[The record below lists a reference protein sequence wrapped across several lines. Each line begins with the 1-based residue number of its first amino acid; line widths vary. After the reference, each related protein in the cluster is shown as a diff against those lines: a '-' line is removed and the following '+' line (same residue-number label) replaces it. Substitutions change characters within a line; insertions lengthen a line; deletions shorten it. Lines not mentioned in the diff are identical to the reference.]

1 MRRPTYAVYAVWGRV
16 SAFLECKKNHV
27 RQDNHCR
34 LHGLEQRHPPPAQGG
49 ERVSRT
55 TENLVKIQ
63 CDGVAVGDT
72 VTWHRLIE
80 NLTWLRLGRNY
91 TSAEGAI
98 PLPTRF
104 QDFPFGEFALLKI
117 LAVARDIWKN
127 GPAGLAR
134 LGRLPCPEGDRL
146 PLRQGS
152 SRMASIGNTERH
164 GRMGISNFSATGL
177 GGDPNDPSSPSK
189 RQCTGG
195 ETLTLQM
202 LQETLRRELSKERAE
217 LRKEI
222 NGALQGVSSRVDAME
237 KGLEYH
243 GSRTLQAVETLTSV
257 QAEQSAKIQAVAEDT
272 AQLGLRMTALE
283 GKIRDLQSVGSTNPT
298 QDRGRTPALI
308 TGGWPAETLL
318 EKANAMARDLI
329 KLQLNMQEAFVPGV
343 RREFVLIPMKP
354 NQDESDAEMRQ
365 RAQAC
370 IKRVNQAGVHLGT
383 KADGNAAKLW
393 LAVSQPL
400 EKGRRAALAGKI
412 KRLISVGPPPSAASS
427 PSGQPAPC
435 GLMVT
440 GLASRSGKSLGATS
454 CGASLRRPDLAGASL
469 VERPRIV
476 GAGFMRL
483 SMTTAT
489 PFLPYL
495 A

>member
-1 MRRPTYAVYAVWGRV
+1 
-16 SAFLECKKNHV
+16 
-27 RQDNHCR
+27 
-34 LHGLEQRHPPPAQGG
+34 
-49 ERVSRT
+49 
-55 TENLVKIQ
+55 
-63 CDGVAVGDT
+63 
-72 VTWHRLIE
+72 
-80 NLTWLRLGRNY
+80 
-91 TSAEGAI
+91 
-98 PLPTRF
+98 
-104 QDFPFGEFALLKI
+104 
-117 LAVARDIWKN
+117 
-127 GPAGLAR
+127 
-134 LGRLPCPEGDRL
+134 
-146 PLRQGS
+146 
-152 SRMASIGNTERH
+152 MASIGNTERH

-177 GGDPNDPSSPSK
+177 GRDPNDPSSPSK

-308 TGGWPAETLL
+308 TGGWPAETLASEVL

-393 LAVSQPL
+393 LAVSQPP